1 MYNVPTKIAQTK
13 LPFTSGEMNPDVS
26 IHKVTGRHSEVT
38 YRPTLRD
45 QAVVSSMGVKAQ
57 FIVRYD
63 VARELAAADFQVR
76 LAANKRQSSFYWEIM
91 ISRKKCQNNEFM

>member
-1 MYNVPTKIAQTK
+1 
-13 LPFTSGEMNPDVS
+13 MNPDVS

-45 QAVVSSMGVKAQ
+45 QAVFSSTGVKAQ

-76 LAANKRQSSFYWEIM
+76 LVGTECKSAIHCQIM
-91 ISRKKCQNNEFM
+91 ISG

>member
-1 MYNVPTKIAQTK
+1 MEDKFSFFFFSRANLQCIQRISNMSSFWTR
-13 LPFTSGEMNPDVS
+13 TSGEMNPDVS

-45 QAVVSSMGVKAQ
+45 QAVFSSTGVKAQ

-76 LAANKRQSSFYWEIM
+76 LAGG
-91 ISRKKCQNNEFM
+91 KC

>member
-1 MYNVPTKIAQTK
+1 
-13 LPFTSGEMNPDVS
+13 MNPDVS

-45 QAVVSSMGVKAQ
+45 QAVFPSTGVKAQ

-76 LAANKRQSSFYWEIM
+76 LAGTECKSAIHCQIM
-91 ISRKKCQNNEFM
+91 ISG

>member
-1 MYNVPTKIAQTK
+1 
-13 LPFTSGEMNPDVS
+13 MNPDVS

-45 QAVVSSMGVKAQ
+45 QAVFSSTGVKAQ

-76 LAANKRQSSFYWEIM
+76 LAETKRQSSFYREIM
-91 ISRKKCQNNEFM
+91 ISRKKMPKQWVYVRQHLKLFASLLHFIK